1 MVFGFLASD
10 YNRHCHF
17 LNDLSIFGKNRSSET
32 KIPARQTGIRCF
44 LVKLLIKSLVRRC
57 GIALPCLKEA
67 VFPSCRR
74 SKLCLGAAKRATLV
88 FRFSDDL
95 SIFIDWRGRLKR
107 LSVLTLPFILQSHQC
122 CTTFAPYVL
131 RPAARHRFMSY
142 SALSYSSA
150 QRACPTNMLY
160 CRFCFFRFQTT
171 YECPAP
177 PDRRACLFVRRAH
190 HLAARPQQGADAAV
204 CPDAIACRVPPA
216 S

>member
-1 MVFGFLASD
+1 MIYPFLA
-10 YNRHCHF
+10 
-17 LNDLSIFGKNRSSET
+17 K
-32 KIPARQTGIRCF
+32 TGR
-44 LVKLLIKSLVRRC
+44 LKPKSLPDKPESAVFLWNC
-57 GIALPCLKEA
+57 SSNLSSGAAAYFALPKEGG
-67 VFPSCRR
+67 FPSCRR
-74 SKLCLGAAKRATLV
+74 SKLCLGAAKRVKLV

-95 SIFIDWRGRLKR
+95 FVFMGWQCRLKR
-107 LSVLTLPFILQSHQC
+107 LSASALPFILQSHRC

-150 QRACPTNMLY
+150 QRACPANMLY

-190 HLAARPQQGADAAV
+190 HLAARPK
-204 CPDAIACRVPPA
+204 
-216 S
+216 